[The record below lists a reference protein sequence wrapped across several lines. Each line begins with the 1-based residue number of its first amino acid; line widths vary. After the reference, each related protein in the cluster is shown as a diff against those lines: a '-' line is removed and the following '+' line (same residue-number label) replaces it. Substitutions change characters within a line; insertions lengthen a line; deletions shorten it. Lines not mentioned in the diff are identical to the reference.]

1 MPEVF
6 LSLGSNLGDREN
18 NLFRTLLE
26 LIKLGPLERS
36 SWYETE
42 PVDMP
47 GAPFFLNGVVRL
59 WTDLSISE
67 LFSVLQEIE
76 KKLGRER
83 TVSKEKKPRPIDI
96 DILFYDQ
103 AVIALPDLIV
113 PHPRLHERAFVLVP
127 LAELTPELVH
137 PALGLTVQ
145 EMLNRVAIKGVRMWH
160 SD

>member
-6 LSLGSNLGDREN
+6 LGLGTNLGDRED
-18 NLFRTLLE
+18 NLLRTLVE
-26 LIKLGPLERS
+26 LIELGPLERS

-47 GAPFFLNGVVRL
+47 GAPLFLNGVVRL
-59 WTDLSISE
+59 WTNHSISK
-67 LFSVLQEIE
+67 LHRALQEIE

-83 TVSKEKKPRPIDI
+83 PESKEKKPRPIDI
-96 DILFYDQ
+96 DMLFYDQ
-103 AVIALPDLIV
+103 EVISLPELIV
-113 PHPRLHERAFVLVP
+113 PHPRLQERAFVLVP
-127 LAELTPELVH
+127 LAELASELVH

-145 EMLNRVAIKGVRMWH
+145 EMLKRVAIKGVRLWI

>member
-6 LSLGSNLGDREN
+6 LSLGTNLGDREN
-18 NLFRTLLE
+18 NLLRTLLE

-67 LFSVLQEIE
+67 LPRVLQEIE

-83 TVSKEKKPRPIDI
+83 PESKEKKPRPIDI
-96 DILFYDQ
+96 DILFYDHE
-103 AVIALPDLIV
+103 VVSLPELIV

-137 PALGLTVQ
+137 PTLGLTVQ
-145 EMLNRVAIKGVRMWH
+145 EMLNRVGIKGVRMWR